1 MNRRIFVTGVMT
13 AAAQAQDSLSGGPVL
28 GYALDAERRVRPLLG
43 PAGSA
48 YLAAQME
55 GGSGLRAWAG
65 SYGLDEEGFV
75 YYGVGAAELRRVE
88 EAGGGWQNVI
98 PAARPELALVQ
109 NGSRVVRLRGGLADG
124 AVELGFA
131 AARLALGADG
141 ERMVGADGERCAG
154 WSADGRQV
162 FQYPI
167 SGVRALQVLPGNG
180 GFLGLAETLFS
191 MDEAGQKEDYGA
203 VVGTGMALT
212 MDGAM
217 VVILDAEGMVVRTLN
232 LATRA
237 WQSWELPA
245 AARQLLPLRD
255 GHTFAVMGD
264 AGEAMWTLAL
274 RGPNA
279 RWAQVPMAIGGRK

>member
-1 MNRRIFVTGVMT
+1 MNRRIFVAGMVT
-13 AAAQAQDSLSGGPVL
+13 AAAQAQNSLSGGPVL
-28 GYALDAERRVRPLLG
+28 GYALDAERQVRPLLG

-48 YLAAQME
+48 YLAAAMV
-55 GGSGLRAWAG
+55 GASGLRAWAG
-65 SYGLDEEGFV
+65 NYGLDEEGFV

-88 EAGGGWQNVI
+88 EAGGGWRNVI
-98 PAARPELALVQ
+98 SAARPEVALVQ

-124 AVELGFA
+124 AVDLAFA

-141 ERMVGADGERCAG
+141 ERMVGADEERCAG

-167 SGVRALQVLPGNG
+167 AGVRALQVLPGDG
-180 GFLGLAETLFS
+180 GFIGLAETLFR

-203 VVGTGMALT
+203 VSGTGMALT
-212 MDGAM
+212 ADGAM
-217 VVILDAEGMVVRTLN
+217 VVILDAEGMLVRTLR

-237 WQSWELPA
+237 WQSWELPL
-245 AARQLLPLRD
+245 AARQLRPLRD
-255 GHTFAVMGD
+255 GRTFAVIGD

-274 RGPNA
+274 QGADA